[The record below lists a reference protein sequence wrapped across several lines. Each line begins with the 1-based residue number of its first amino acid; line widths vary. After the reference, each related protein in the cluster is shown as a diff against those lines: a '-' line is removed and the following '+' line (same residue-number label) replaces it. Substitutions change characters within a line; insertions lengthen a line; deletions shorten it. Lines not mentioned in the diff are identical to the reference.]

1 MMGPPVRA
9 SGVRAVRS
17 SLLVVVVGLLLM
29 VSFGLAQPLP
39 DEAPLPAEVEAVL
52 ARGVE
57 AAERGMA
64 SPAAPHPDHAD
75 WRLVLEAGREAVELL
90 DHAVTRRFMARAY
103 ALSGWSSRA
112 LAAFDE
118 LLRFGHPLGAEDER
132 LVPEITSLE
141 LYRQA
146 AADMAFARYQ
156 AGDAAGAERVY
167 ARWLE
172 LEPDAPEPV
181 RWLGRLTL
189 EQGDPEAALAYWE
202 RLLEL
207 LPDDEAAIY
216 GLREAQ
222 REVRVGPAAAA
233 AFRDGIAAYEV
244 GRLEDAF
251 DGFAAALE
259 ANPAYVDAAWWAGRS
274 ALELGRPEVAVGY
287 WSLVLDERPDD
298 PGATYFLRLA
308 EDQIRY
314 GVQAGRAFFDGM
326 AAYESGDLEAAL
338 DALEAAVAA
347 NAGYTTAWVWV
358 ARVRQELGRYEA
370 AVEGWERV
378 LELDPG
384 DARARYFKTLARQQQ
399 GVRPEAG
406 EVFAQAVAAYE
417 RADFVT
423 AEALFR
429 EVVAIDPTS
438 ATAWSWVGRVAFG
451 ERRYEDAAVAYA
463 RASSLNPSDEDLAF
477 FAGEAAA
484 LAQADDDDPL
494 TRPEPHVEPEP
505 APEPAPEPEPEV
517 DPDAEP
523 EPEVAPDVEP
533 ESDPDAEPEPI
544 EPPEDVTDGDVTDG
558 AAQRCPGRFV

>member
-1 MMGPPVRA
+1 MIGPRQWVR
-9 SGVRAVRS
+9 GVRAARS
-17 SLLVVVVGLLLM
+17 SLLVAVVCLL
-29 VSFGLAQPLP
+29 VTPYVGLAQPLP

-451 ERRYEDAAVAYA
+451 ERRYEDAAVAYG
-463 RASSLNPSDEDLAF
+463 RASLLNPSDDDLAF
-477 FAGEAAA
+477 FAAEAAA
-484 LAQADDDDPL
+484 LARGDDDTPL
-494 TRPEPHVEPEP
+494 PTPAPEPEPEPEPGPEPEP
-505 APEPAPEPEPEV
+505 APEP
-517 DPDAEP
+517 
-523 EPEVAPDVEP
+523 VEP
-533 ESDPDAEPEPI
+533 VDDDTE
-544 EPPEDVTDGDVTDG
+544 G
-558 AAQRCPGRFV
+558 AAHGRAVALA